1 LLAAFIARPYY
12 SWSDTNPRR
21 KLAGSAERPTNESV
35 GIIFPK
41 KARSLRSNERAKKQN
56 GGEAKK
62 NDFRI
67 PHDV

>member
-1 LLAAFIARPYY
+1 MRPCC
-12 SWSDTNPRR
+12 DTNPRR
-21 KLAGSAERPTNESV
+21 KLTGFQGGPRT
-35 GIIFPK
+35 GRDHFPEKGTLVAQQRTCK
-41 KARSLRSNERAKKQN
+41 KHN